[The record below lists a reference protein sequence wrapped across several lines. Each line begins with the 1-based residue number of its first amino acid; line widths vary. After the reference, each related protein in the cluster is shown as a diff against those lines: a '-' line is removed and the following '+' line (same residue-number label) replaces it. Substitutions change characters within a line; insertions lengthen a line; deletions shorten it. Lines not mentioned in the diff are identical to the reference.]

1 MTTGFWKKKKP
12 GKHWQL
18 LEIRGKKKT
27 ATSVHTV
34 NLSFLNKTVL
44 NMMHKWQSVPSRSS
58 TFLESKELSPKP
70 NTMCNIGIK
79 TASATLCLQIL
90 QLHTTA
96 NFSTSSSKKAYVT
109 LLKPEVWKLKLESCS
124 FRWQRV
130 FFFICLIFVSIQLI
144 LWISKSSW
152 EADENLPFSPFLFLK
167 KRAFF
172 LLQKCS
178 WRGWKDH

>member
-34 NLSFLNKTVL
+34 DLSFLNKTVL

-124 FRWQRV
+124 FCWQSV
-130 FFFICLIFVSIQLI
+130 FLHMPHFCLYSIDFMDIQKFLR
-144 LWISKSSW
+144 SW
-152 EADENLPFSPFLFLK
+152 WKPSLFPLS
-167 KRAFF
+167 
-172 LLQKCS
+172 LS
-178 WRGWKDH
+178 